1 MRNYQKK
8 ASEEMQKNEV
18 KFGAILSYVLIIL
31 NSVYGLVIAPY
42 LMSTIGTSEYGVYK
56 TIGAMTA
63 SLSVLE
69 LGIGGTMQRY
79 IAKFRALKDDKNI
92 SNFSAMGVIQA
103 FIICLV
109 IFCVGMCVFFTIDA
123 GYENTFTVAELQ
135 RAKQIFVIQLG
146 YIVLHVFENVFFG
159 IISGYNKFVFTNT
172 MKLLMVAGKISIYF
186 IILPVFSNAI
196 TIVTV
201 SLVLEAIIILLEYI
215 YIKKKLSHKI
225 HLYKWDKAL
234 FKESFAYTILLFIQS
249 IIIQFNGNVDN
260 IVIGAMIGTAAV
272 TVYSFA
278 IQIFN
283 MYETCAT
290 AISGVVLPTITEQI
304 YSGATSKELEK
315 TVCKF
320 GRVQWT
326 FLGGA
331 LFAFVCFG
339 KEFFSLWLGSEFN
352 ECWYLALILMIPVT
366 FPLVV
371 NVCLAILKAK
381 NLLKFRTIS
390 MAYSVILNVILTVVG
405 TKYWGYWAAAVGT
418 AMSTIV
424 GSIISMNIYYQ
435 KKLNINIFK
444 LYVAISKRITICLII
459 ASAIGF
465 LLNYLISGSW
475 IAFIVKAII
484 YIMVYGVLLLV
495 YGLSKSEKQ
504 SILRFKRRDKK

>member
-1 MRNYQKK
+1 
-8 ASEEMQKNEV
+8 MQKNEV
-18 KFGAILSYVLIIL
+18 KYGAILSYVLIIL

-56 TIGAMTA
+56 TIGALTA

-79 IAKFRALKDDKNI
+79 IAKFRALKDDKNS
-92 SNFSAMGVIQA
+92 SNFSAMGIIQA

-109 IFCVGMCVFFTIDA
+109 IFVVGICVFFTIDA
-123 GYENTFTVAELQ
+123 GYGNTFTVAELQ
-135 RAKQIFVIQLG
+135 RAKQIFLIQLG

-159 IISGYNKFVFTNT
+159 IISGYNKFIFTNS
-172 MKLLMVAGKISIYF
+172 MKLFMIAGKIVIYF
-186 IILPVFSNAI
+186 IMLPVFSNAI

-201 SLVLEAIIILLEYI
+201 SLILEVVIILLEYI
-215 YIKKKLSHKI
+215 YIKKKLSHKVR
-225 HLYKWDKAL
+225 LYKWDKAL
-234 FKESFAYTILLFIQS
+234 FKESFAYTILLFVQS

-290 AISGVVLPTITEQI
+290 AISGVVLPTITDQI
-304 YSGATSKELEK
+304 YSGATSKDLER

-320 GRVQWT
+320 GRIQWI

-331 LFAFVCFG
+331 LFAFICFG
-339 KEFFSLWLGSEFN
+339 KEFFGLWLGNEFN
-352 ECWYLALILMIPVT
+352 DCWYLALILMIPVT

-381 NLLKFRTIS
+381 KLLKFRTIS
-390 MAYSVILNVILTVVG
+390 MAYSVVINVILTVIG
-405 TKYWGYWAAAVGT
+405 TRYWGYWAAAVGT

-424 GSIISMNIYYQ
+424 GSIFSMNIYYQ

-444 LYVAISKRITICLII
+444 LYIAISKHITACLIV
-459 ASAIGF
+459 ASAIGV
-465 LLNYLISGSW
+465 LSNYIIYGSW
-475 IAFIVKAII
+475 GAFIVKVMI
-484 YIMVYGVLLLV
+484 YLVVYGGLLLI
-495 YGLSKSEKQ
+495 YGLNKNERQ
-504 SILRFKRRDKK
+504 SILKFK